1 MSESPKVMAWVP
13 THARPF
19 DEGTF
24 PLEEGMML
32 TLDHAG
38 VVEGYKV
45 HHSQRSG
52 QLWTK
57 RVLRCP
63 SSSWQRPS
71 RLGGRAEDG
80 RTARLVALM
89 GEVGRS
95 ADKAYPAP
103 MPQLVARVTPELHV
117 EFDDPAVQAFI
128 LSRVNF
134 GVPAPSSKAPLTGQ
148 VEEIVAD
155 EVETLVGFREGPVMS
170 LPPTA
175 RLKPW
180 LKIGVVVQ
188 QGTVI
193 ADLLPKVSY
202 TWEQLMA
209 SAQAERLVEDYIDGL
224 MCAGEVPLEI
234 VPQDFRMSPNHGGY
248 VLEVKA
254 CARPQRKPVLTAGL
268 DAITPYGVLSF
279 GDSVTV

>member
-1 MSESPKVMAWVP
+1 MKNSKVMAWSP
-13 THARPF
+13 CFNRPF
-19 DEGTF
+19 DNGLFPLNEGT
-24 PLEEGMML
+24 ML

-38 VVEGYKV
+38 VVEGYRIT
-45 HHSQRSG
+45 HSKRSG
-52 QLWTK
+52 QLWTE
-57 RVLRCP
+57 RVLRCS

-95 ADKAYPAP
+95 ADKAYQAP
-103 MPQLVARVTPELHV
+103 MPRLVARVTPELHV
-117 EFDDPAVQAFI
+117 EFDDPSVQEFI

-134 GVPAPSSKAPLTGQ
+134 GIPTPSSKAPLTGQ

-180 LKIGVVVQ
+180 LKIGVVIQ
-188 QGTVI
+188 QGTVV
-193 ADLLPKVSY
+193 ADMLPKVRYS
-202 TWEQLMA
+202 WDQLMA
-209 SAQAERLVEDYIDGL
+209 SSQAERVVEDYLDDL
-224 MCAGEVPLEI
+224 MATGQVPLEI
-234 VPQDFRMSPNHGGY
+234 VPEDFRMSPSHGGY
-248 VLEVKA
+248 VLEVLAEAKA
-254 CARPQRKPVLTAGL
+254 SRRPVLAAGL
-268 DAITPYGVLSF
+268 DAFTPYGVFSF
-279 GDSVTV
+279 GDAVAAV

>member
-1 MSESPKVMAWVP
+1 MKKVMAWSP
-13 THARPF
+13 SHGRPF
-19 DEGTF
+19 DNGLFPLNEGT
-24 PLEEGMML
+24 ML

-38 VVEGYKV
+38 VVEGYRIT
-45 HHSQRSG
+45 HSKRSG
-52 QLWTK
+52 QLWTE

-63 SSSWQRPS
+63 SSAWKRSG

-80 RTARLVALM
+80 RGARLVALM

-117 EFDDPAVQAFI
+117 EVDDPSVQEFI
-128 LSRVNF
+128 LNRVNF
-134 GVPAPSSKAPLTGQ
+134 GVPAPSSKAPLTGT
-148 VEEIVAD
+148 VEEVIAD

-188 QGTVI
+188 QGTVV

-209 SAQAERLVEDYIDGL
+209 SSQAERLVEDYIDGL
-224 MCAGEVPLEI
+224 MAIGQVPLEI
-234 VPQDFRMSPNHGGY
+234 VPEDFRMSPGHGGY
-248 VLEVKA
+248 VLEVLAEAKA
-254 CARPQRKPVLTAGL
+254 SRRPVLTAGL
-268 DAITPYGVLSF
+268 DAFTPYGVFSF
-279 GDSVTV
+279 GDAVAAV

>member
-1 MSESPKVMAWVP
+1 MAWVG

-24 PLEEGMML
+24 PLDEGMMM
-32 TLDHAG
+32 TLDRAG

-103 MPQLVARVTPELHV
+103 APRLVARVTPELHV
-117 EFDDPAVQAFI
+117 EFDDPAVQDFI

-134 GVPAPSSKAPLTGQ
+134 GPPAPSSKAPLTGQ

-188 QGTVI
+188 QGTVV
-193 ADLLPKVSY
+193 ADILPKVCY

-209 SAQAERLVEDYIDGL
+209 SSQAERLVEDYIDGL

-248 VLEVKA
+248 VLEVLAEAKA
-254 CARPQRKPVLTAGL
+254 SRRPVLTAGL
-268 DAITPYGVLSF
+268 DAYTQYGVFSF
-279 GDSVTV
+279 GDAVAAV